1 MRGFFVR
8 QKDVMQCGIA
18 CLSMVCRWH
27 GADIDIDKIEKL
39 CPSSREGVSLLAL
52 SETAAALGLL
62 AAFILAVALIPSP
75 YDPSRSIA
83 SHLLSSIL

>member
-27 GADIDIDKIEKL
+27 GGQWGGDVHI
-39 CPSSREGVSLLAL
+39 
-52 SETAAALGLL
+52 
-62 AAFILAVALIPSP
+62 AV
-75 YDPSRSIA
+75 
-83 SHLLSSIL
+83 